1 MKVSVSMN
9 SLSGQKKIKGSLA
22 ASLTA
27 FNEDLSLDFNKT
39 ISHGKWLLE
48 QGLDG
53 VVYFGTTGE
62 GNSLN
67 VDEKKEFI
75 DRLVQENFPLEKV
88 MIGTGAC
95 SLTDTVNLT
104 GYAVENGIKD
114 CLILPPFYYK
124 NPPDNGLFKFFS
136 EIIQQVGNAGL
147 RIQIYH
153 FPGVSQIP
161 ISHELID
168 RLLKENPENICGIK
182 DSGGDLNNMITM
194 CEKFEDFDVYA
205 GSEAFLLPVLE
216 AGGAGTITATG
227 NLTSAD
233 CVAVY
238 KAFLS
243 GENNLKQSQEKLTSK
258 RELLQKACDGIG
270 FVSGLKEIMSKIKED
285 EQWCITRPPFCNLDQ
300 DKKEKILKVIDHL

>member
-1 MKVSVSMN
+1 
-9 SLSGQKKIKGSLA
+9 
-22 ASLTA
+22 
-27 FNEDLSLDFNKT
+27 
-39 ISHGKWLLE
+39 
-48 QGLDG
+48 
-53 VVYFGTTGE
+53 
-62 GNSLN
+62 
-67 VDEKKEFI
+67 
-75 DRLVQENFPLEKV
+75 
-88 MIGTGAC
+88 
-95 SLTDTVNLT
+95 
-104 GYAVENGIKD
+104 
-114 CLILPPFYYK
+114 
-124 NPPDNGLFKFFS
+124 
-136 EIIQQVGNAGL
+136 
-147 RIQIYH
+147 
-153 FPGVSQIP
+153 
-161 ISHELID
+161 
-168 RLLKENPENICGIK
+168 
-182 DSGGDLNNMITM
+182 M

-205 GSEAFLLPVLE
+205 GSEAYLLPVLE